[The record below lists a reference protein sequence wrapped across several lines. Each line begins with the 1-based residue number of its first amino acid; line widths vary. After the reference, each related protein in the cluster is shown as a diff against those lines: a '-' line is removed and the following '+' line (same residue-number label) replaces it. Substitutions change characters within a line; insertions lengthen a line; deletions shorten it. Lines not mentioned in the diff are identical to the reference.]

1 MIYSA
6 EDSGAPHRL
15 GGCVGHTARATP
27 PGPHRPG
34 RCVGRGAMAQPN
46 SGERVRE

>member
-27 PGPHRPG
+27 PGK
-34 RCVGRGAMAQPN
+34 VRGPWRDGAA
-46 SGERVRE
+46 E